1 MIIRPTGADPGRVES
16 VRSPLG
22 QLVRSW
28 GPDLTVTTTGVPT
41 LPGADHADGKA
52 IDPISA
58 VALVLSIPS
67 AALAGQVT
75 A

>member
-1 MIIRPTGADPGRVES
+1 
-16 VRSPLG
+16 
-22 QLVRSW
+22 
-28 GPDLTVTTTGVPT
+28 VTTTGAPA

-52 IDPISA
+52 IDPIAA